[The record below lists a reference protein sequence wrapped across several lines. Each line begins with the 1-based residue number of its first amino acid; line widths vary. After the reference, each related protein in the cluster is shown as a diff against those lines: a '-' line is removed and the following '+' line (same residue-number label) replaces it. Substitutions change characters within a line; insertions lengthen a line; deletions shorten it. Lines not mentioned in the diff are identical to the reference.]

1 MTNVNVYLRENLGS
15 ISSNISV
22 APRIDEKKLNN
33 AVQAFAFTGSPSTVV
48 ALFDNTLFGSGKDGI
63 LFTGEQLIYRSG
75 SFTDPVS
82 VPFVG
87 IASVEYVETVSG
99 SKGDKMEVSLLI
111 SRKEGADLTIT
122 GLSSCN
128 YRKLAETLQ
137 TCVQDFSEF
146 KEERQLVS
154 IDELGEPL
162 KVAYVQAVINSAY
175 ANDQVIDD
183 KEFAEVL
190 QLMTRL
196 DLSPSARFI
205 LRAYMTSSSAH
216 ISLATLLE
224 RIHSNSPVGQIKA
237 LHVSLVKDLI
247 NLYYSTGG
255 RDIARFAF
263 LQNNRELLQISD
275 EEIELAVM
283 AIKND
288 YDMLR
293 DDLTDDQIVS
303 ALKLLS
309 AKAAAVGTPLAAVYL
324 SGSVVGMS
332 AAGLT
337 SGLASL
343 GMGGL
348 LGMSGMMTGIGVAVL
363 IGVGTYAGVRKLT
376 GADELSRSKRRE
388 LMLNEVIKQTQL
400 TISLVMN
407 DINFITEKL
416 NEAIQAQ
423 GAQDVKIKRLMGL
436 MTRMTSAG
444 QVLTEKTSSAQAS
457 ATKLRCAQFLD
468 EGKLRTL
475 TREPTKTELYD
486 WILDF
491 YEERSVVVSSAD
503 AEEEVSEVK
512 LCIKRDRDS
521 KQLENLVRAFEVI
534 GYFNVGDVLLGSA
547 SEVAGKAREKLSS
560 LFS

>member
-1 MTNVNVYLRENLGS
+1 MTNVNVFLRENLAG

-33 AVQAFAFTGSPSTVV
+33 AVQAFAFTGNPSTVV

-82 VPFVG
+82 VPFAA
-87 IASVEYVETVSG
+87 IAAVEYIETVSG
-99 SKGDKMEVSLLI
+99 SKGDKAEVSLLI
-111 SRKEGADLTIT
+111 RRKEGADLSIT

-128 YRKLAETLQ
+128 YRKLADTLH

-162 KVAYVQAVINSAY
+162 KVAYVQVIINSAY
-175 ANDQVIDD
+175 ADDRLIDD
-183 KEFAEVL
+183 KEFAEIL

-196 DLSPSARFI
+196 DLSSSARFI
-205 LRAYMTSSSAH
+205 LRAYMTSTNTH
-216 ISLATLLE
+216 IPLATLLE
-224 RIHSNSPVGQIKA
+224 RIDINSPAGQIKA

-255 RDIARFAF
+255 RDIAQFAF
-263 LQNNRELLQISD
+263 LHDNRQQLQVSD

-348 LGMSGMMTGIGVAVL
+348 LGMSGMVTGIGVAVL
-363 IGVGTYAGVRKLT
+363 IGVGAYAGVRKLT

-400 TISLVMN
+400 TISLVMK

-416 NEAIQAQ
+416 NEAIQAHGVQ
-423 GAQDVKIKRLMGL
+423 GAKIKQLTELMV
-436 MTRMTSAG
+436 RISSAG
-444 QVLTEKTSSAQAS
+444 QVLAEKSSSAQAS

-468 EGKLRTL
+468 EGKLRAL
-475 TREPTKTELYD
+475 TREPTKAELYD

-491 YEERSVVVSSAD
+491 YEERSVLVSSAD
-503 AEEEVSEVK
+503 DEQEVREIK
-512 LCIKRDRDS
+512 LCIKHDRNS
-521 KQLENLVRAFEVI
+521 KQLEGLARAFEAI

>member
-1 MTNVNVYLRENLGS
+1 MTNVNVYLRENLGG

-22 APRIDEKKLNN
+22 APQIDEKKLNN
-33 AVQAFAFTGSPSTVV
+33 AVKAFIFTGSPSTVV

-63 LFTGEQLIYRSG
+63 LFTGEQLIYRG
-75 SFTDPVS
+75 SFSDPVS
-82 VPFVG
+82 VPFAS
-87 IASVEYVETVSG
+87 IASVECVETVTG
-99 SKGDKMEVSLLI
+99 SKSEKIEVSLLI
-111 SRKEGADLTIT
+111 RRKEAADLPIT
-122 GLSSCN
+122 GLLSCN

-162 KVAYVQAVINSAY
+162 KIAYVQAVINMAY
-175 ANDQVIDD
+175 DNDQVIND
-183 KEFAEVL
+183 KEFAEIL

-196 DLSPSARFI
+196 DLSPNARFI
-205 LRAYMTSSSAH
+205 LRAYMASSDGH

-224 RIHSNSPVGQIKA
+224 RIDSNSPVGQIKA

-247 NLYYSTGG
+247 NVYYSIGG
-255 RDIARFAF
+255 RDIAQFAF
-263 LQNNRELLQISD
+263 LQNNRELLKVSD

-293 DDLTDDQIVS
+293 DDMSDEQIVS

-348 LGMSGMMTGIGVAVL
+348 LGMSSMMTGIGVAVL
-363 IGVGTYAGVRKLT
+363 IGVGAYAGVRKLT
-376 GADELSRSKRRE
+376 GANELTRSKRRE

-400 TISLVMN
+400 TISLVMK

-416 NEAIQAQ
+416 NESIQAH
-423 GAQDVKIKRLMGL
+423 GAQDAKIKQLVGL
-436 MTRMTSAG
+436 MAQMTGAG
-444 QVLTEKTSSAQAS
+444 AVLTEKTSLAQAS
-457 ATKLRCAQFLD
+457 AAKLRCAQFLD
-468 EGKLRTL
+468 ESKLRSL
-475 TREPTKTELYD
+475 TREPTKAELYD
-486 WILDF
+486 WILDS
-491 YEERSVVVSSAD
+491 YEERSVVVASNNAG
-503 AEEEVSEVK
+503 EEQTEVK
-512 LCIKRDRDS
+512 LCIKRDRNS
-521 KQLENLVRAFEVI
+521 KQLENLARAFEAV
-534 GYFNVGDVLLGSA
+534 GYFNVGDVLLGTA
-547 SEVAGKAREKLSS
+547 SEAAGKAREKLSS

>member
-1 MTNVNVYLRENLGS
+1 MTNINVFLRENLAG
-15 ISSNISV
+15 ISSNISI
-22 APRIDEKKLNN
+22 APQIDEKKLNN
-33 AVQAFAFTGSPSTVV
+33 AVKAFAFTGSPSTVV

-63 LFTGEQLIYRSG
+63 LFTGEQLIYRG
-75 SFTDPVS
+75 SFSEPVS
-82 VPFVG
+82 VPF
-87 IASVEYVETVSG
+87 ASIEAVEYVETVTG
-99 SKGDKMEVSLLI
+99 SKGDKVEVSMLI
-111 SRKEGADLTIT
+111 RRKDGAALPIT
-122 GLSSCN
+122 GLLSCN
-128 YRKLAETLQ
+128 YRKLVDTLQ
-137 TCVQDFSEF
+137 SCVQDFTEF
-146 KEERQLVS
+146 TEERQLIS

-162 KVAYVQAVINSAY
+162 KVAYVQAVINMAY
-175 ANDQVIDD
+175 DNDQVIDD

-196 DLSPSARFI
+196 DLTPEARFI
-205 LRAYMTSSSAH
+205 LRAYMASSSGH
-216 ISLATLLE
+216 LPLATLLE
-224 RIHSNSPVGQIKA
+224 RINGNSPAGQVKA

-247 NLYYSTGG
+247 NVYYSTGG
-255 RDIARFAF
+255 RDIAQFAF
-263 LQNNRELLQISD
+263 LQNNRELLDVSD

-363 IGVGTYAGVRKLT
+363 IGVGAYAGVRKLT
-376 GADELSRSKRRE
+376 GANELTRSKRRE

-400 TISLVMN
+400 TISLVMK

-416 NEAIQAQ
+416 NEAIRTHGVQDAQ
-423 GAQDVKIKRLMGL
+423 IKRLAGL
-436 MTRMTSAG
+436 MAQMTGAG
-444 QVLTEKTSSAQAS
+444 AVLTEKTSSAQAS
-457 ATKLRCAQFLD
+457 ATKLRCAQYLD
-468 EGKLRTL
+468 ESKLRAL
-475 TREPTKTELYD
+475 TREPTKAELHP
-486 WILDF
+486 WILEF
-491 YEERSVVVSSAD
+491 YEQRPVVVGRDEAG
-503 AEEEVSEVK
+503 EEKTEMK
-512 LCIKRDRDS
+512 LCLKRDRDR
-521 KQLENLVRAFEVI
+521 KQLETLARAFEAI
-534 GYFNVGDVLLGSA
+534 GYFNVGDVLLGTA
-547 SEVAGKAREKLSS
+547 SEAAGKAREKLSS